1 MDDTHHIIYKKHSI
15 DYDLTYYKYCL
26 GRQLLDLGNL
36 NDWLKFRIENGLIP
50 KEECT
55 PEFMLWSVKYINSF
69 CLPAF
74 LEILTEEEI
83 PDSVKIAAVQKD
95 IYGDL
100 LGLLKHPSDAV
111 INAALETA
119 GQAIIHIS
127 KPTNKQKLLALSN
140 SIETPDLITKIEK
153 PTIQMQ
159 KIHVMGYFDGIKY
172 IKKPCEAV
180 KIAAVKAHGVPV
192 LKNIKHPSENVLL
205 TAIAHTF
212 PVTDIRFFTR
222 YIPHPNQK
230 ILCAIKHQI
239 NLTKQFI
246 KNLETEKEKNSPEHD
261 ENNIDFFCDK
271 CYSINPCATV
281 QIMESHLS
289 EQDKKNALNQL
300 QEKHIIDIF
309 PFPDLLQS
317 KSK

>member
-1 MDDTHHIIYKKHSI
+1 MDNTHHIIYKKHSI

-26 GRQLLDLGNL
+26 GRQLLDLSGL
-36 NDWLKFRIENGLIP
+36 SRWLGFRIQNGLIT
-50 KEECT
+50 KKECT
-55 PEFMLWSVKYINSF
+55 PEFMLWSIKYIDIY

-74 LEILTEEEI
+74 LEILPEEEI

-95 IYGDL
+95 YYGDL
-100 LGLLKHPSDAV
+100 LGFLKHPSDAV

-119 GQAIIHIS
+119 GQAIIHVS
-127 KPTNKQKLLALSN
+127 KPTNKQKLLALNN
-140 SIETPDLITKIEK
+140 SIKTPDLITKIEK

-180 KIAAVKAHGVPV
+180 KIAAVKAHGVQV
-192 LKNIKHPSENVLL
+192 LQNIQHPSENVLL

-212 PVTDIRFFTR
+212 FITDIRFFTR

-246 KNLETEKEKNSPEHD
+246 KNLETEKEKNSTGHD
-261 ENNIDFFCDK
+261 ENSIDFFCDR
-271 CYSINPCATV
+271 CYSINPCATI
-281 QIMESHLS
+281 QIMGSHLS